1 MPTIRVRAELSAKDL
16 MTAVKKLSPN
26 ELDKFVTEVKALET
40 HRQMS
45 RLSPRE
51 KALLA
56 RINQGLPKGLR
67 TRYYALVGKMQA
79 ETISKKEHQELL
91 RLTDEVEKLQVER
104 LKLMVKFSRIRNTS
118 LTRLME
124 ELPIKTPSHD

>member
-91 RLTDEVEKLQVER
+91 RLTDEVEKLQVDR
-104 LKLMVKFSRIRNTS
+104 LKLMVKLSRIRNTS